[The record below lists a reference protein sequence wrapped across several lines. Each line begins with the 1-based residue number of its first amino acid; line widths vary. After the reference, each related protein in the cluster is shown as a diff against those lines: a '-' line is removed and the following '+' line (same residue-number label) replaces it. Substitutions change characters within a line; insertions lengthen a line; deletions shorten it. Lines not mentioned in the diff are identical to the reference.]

1 MIGNLEKTRE
11 QLGDLRRHQA
21 TEAFLHQLDEAETVR
36 NIPVLKAIVAGA
48 DADTLRSLTD
58 RFRQRYKS
66 GVVVLA
72 STDTDGKPI
81 VVAAIT
87 EDLIPRGLHAGNL
100 VKFVASFLDGGG
112 GGRPTLAQAGGKDA
126 SKLDE
131 ALSKVNEW
139 VEENLI

>member
-1 MIGNLEKTRE
+1 MRQSADLLGTNEEDLATRVGELIGNLEKTRE
-11 QLGDLRRHQA
+11 QLGDLQRHQA
-21 TEAFLHQLDEAETVR
+21 TEAFLHQLDDAETVR

-72 STDTDGKPI
+72 STETDGKPI

-87 EDLIPRGLHAGNL
+87 EGFDPPWIACREPGEIRG
-100 VKFVASFLDGGG
+100 
-112 GGRPTLAQAGGKDA
+112 
-126 SKLDE
+126 
-131 ALSKVNEW
+131 
-139 VEENLI
+139 